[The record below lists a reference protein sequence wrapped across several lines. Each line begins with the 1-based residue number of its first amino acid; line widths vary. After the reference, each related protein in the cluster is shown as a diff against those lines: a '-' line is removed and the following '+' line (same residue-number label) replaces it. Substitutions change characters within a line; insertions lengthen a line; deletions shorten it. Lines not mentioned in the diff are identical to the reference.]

1 MIPAA
6 LAVILLAQ
14 SQPTVDASFAAARQ
28 MQQQQRWPEAE
39 QAYRTHIKRFGATPE
54 VLANLGAV
62 LVREDKFTE
71 AIASY
76 QQALRAAP
84 QLTPIHLN
92 LGLAYM
98 KSGNPA
104 AAAQSFTAFLS
115 KHPDHRQARQL
126 RAMALL
132 DAGKNNEAA
141 ADYQS
146 LLPSD
151 DITIRLGLASALSRE
166 GKAEEARALLE
177 PLLASDSPDV
187 QFVYGQALFE
197 EGSYVKALEVL
208 QQVQKAKPDAPQL
221 SFYLGAIY
229 WRQQRTDDAIAAWRK
244 ELDANPGSFQSN
256 YTLGAAL
263 AFGGPPTSK
272 EAEQHLR
279 KALQLKPQHPQTLYQ
294 LGKILWTR
302 SKSPEA
308 VTLLERAAKNQPDY
322 REVHY
327 LLASVYQT
335 LGRRA
340 DAQREFAV
348 VKKLSEA
355 EVQKSRDLFEEGK

>member
-1 MIPAA
+1 MILTLIAI
-6 LAVILLAQ
+6 VLAQ
-14 SQPTVDASFAAARQ
+14 SADASFDAARQ

-62 LVREDKFTE
+62 LVHEDKFTE

-76 QQALRAAP
+76 RQALRAAP

-104 AAAQSFTAFLS
+104 AAAQSFTAFLA
-115 KHPDHRQARQL
+115 KYPDHRQARQL

-132 DAGKNNEAA
+132 DAGKNSEAA
-141 ADYQS
+141 EDYRA

-151 DITIRLGLASALSRE
+151 DITIRLGLASTLSRE

-208 QQVQKAKPDAPQL
+208 QQVQKAKPNMPQL
-221 SFYLGAIY
+221 GFYLGAIY
-229 WRQQRTDDAIAAWRK
+229 WRQQQTDDAIAAWRR
-244 ELDANPGSFQSN
+244 ELAASPESFQAN

-263 AFGGPPTSK
+263 AFGGASTAQD
-272 EAEQHLR
+272 AEKHLR
-279 KALQLKPQHPQTLYQ
+279 KALQLKPRHPQTLYQ
-294 LGKILWTR
+294 LGKILWMR

-308 VTLLERAAKNQPDY
+308 VGLLERAANNQPDY
-322 REVHY
+322 REAHY
-327 LLASVYQT
+327 LLASVYQSQ
-335 LGRRA
+335 GRRA
-340 DAQREFAV
+340 EAQREFAV
-348 VKKLSEA
+348 VKRLSEA

>member
-1 MIPAA
+1 MI
-6 LAVILLAQ
+6 LMLLFLAQ
-14 SQPTVDASFAAARQ
+14 TADTSFDAARQ
-28 MQQQQRWPEAE
+28 LQQQQRWPEAE
-39 QAYRTHIKRFGATPE
+39 QAYRAHIKRFGASAE

-62 LVREDKFTE
+62 LVREDKFAE

-98 KSGNPA
+98 KSGNPG
-104 AAAQSFTAFLS
+104 AAAQSFTAFLA

-126 RAMALL
+126 RAMSLL
-132 DAGKNNEAA
+132 DAGKNAEAA
-141 ADYQS
+141 ADYQA

-151 DITIRLGLASALSRE
+151 DVTIRLGLASALSRI
-166 GKAEEARALLE
+166 GKTEEAKATLQ
-177 PLLASDSPDV
+177 PLLASESPDA
-187 QFVYGQALFE
+187 QFIYGQALFE

-208 QQVQKAKPDAPQL
+208 QQVQKAKPDMPQL
-221 SFYLGAIY
+221 GFYLGAIY
-229 WRQQRTDDAIAAWRK
+229 WRQQQTDDAIAAWRK
-244 ELDANPGSFQSN
+244 ELTANPGAFQAN

-263 AFGGPPTSK
+263 AFGGAATSQ
-272 EAEQHLR
+272 EAEKYLR

-294 LGKILWTR
+294 LGKILWVR

-308 VTLLERAAKNQPDY
+308 VPLLERAAKLQPDY
-322 REVHY
+322 REAHY
-327 LLASVYQT
+327 LLASVYQSM
-335 LGRRA
+335 GRRA
-340 DAQREFAV
+340 EAQREFAV

-355 EVQKSRDLFEEGK
+355 DVQKSRDLFEEGK